1 MVEGF
6 WILEITTPQFNSG
19 GVAVFVGGKMFGG
32 DNGFTWMGP
41 YQEVGS
47 LLKARVAV
55 HRFDR
60 TVQSILGNVGD
71 DFEMHFTGNMQGNV
85 ISGTAMISGQPQQSL
100 AVRMSKKAN
109 L

>member
-6 WILEITTPQFNSG
+6 WILEISTPQFHSG
-19 GVAVFVGGKMFGG
+19 GVAIFVRGKMFGG

-41 YQEVGS
+41 YQEAGS

-60 TVQSILGNVGD
+60 TVQSILGNVAD
-71 DFEMHFTGNMQGNV
+71 DFEMQFAGNLQGDV
-85 ISGTAMISGQPQQSL
+85 ITGTAMISGQPQQTL
-100 AVRMSKKAN
+100 TVRLSKKAN

>member
-1 MVEGF
+1 MVDGF
-6 WILEITTPQFNSG
+6 WVLEITTPQFSSG

-60 TVQSILGNVGD
+60 TVQSILGNVAD
-71 DFEMHFTGNMQGNV
+71 DFEMHFAGNLQGNL
-85 ISGTAMISGQPQQSL
+85 ITGTAMISGQPQQSL